1 VTVALTGDGGDE
13 LFAGYDPFKALLPAR
28 IMALL
33 APGAANRGLRRLA
46 DLLPLSR
53 RNMSFDFKLRRFL
66 GGLSYPMPF
75 WNPVWLSPVEPQ
87 DMGALLMEPVPVEE
101 VYSEALECWEST
113 GGTVIDRTLAF
124 YTRFYLQDDVLMKAD
139 RASMMN
145 GLETRAAFLDND
157 LVAFCTRLPARF
169 KFAHGR
175 GKHLLR
181 RALRSVVPDSILDRP
196 KKGFGVPTSRWL
208 REMPAPDLEDVTG
221 LSKATLDRWWAEHAA
236 GRADHRLALWSGLS
250 FHHHRAAMRD
260 VQQRSDLNAGFAAP
274 AVSSMCSG

>member
-1 VTVALTGDGGDE
+1 
-13 LFAGYDPFKALLPAR
+13 
-28 IMALL
+28 MALL

-66 GGLSYPMPF
+66 GGLSYPMPL
-75 WNPVWLSPVEPQ
+75 WNAVWLSPVEPR
-87 DMGALLMEPVPVEE
+87 DMGALLTEPVPVED

-157 LVAFCTRLPARF
+157 LVAFCARLPARF

-181 RALRSVVPDSILDRP
+181 RAQRGAGQHPRSPEEGLRR
-196 KKGFGVPTSRWL
+196 
-208 REMPAPDLEDVTG
+208 ADVA
-221 LSKATLDRWWAEHAA
+221 LAA
-236 GRADHRLALWSGLS
+236 GD
-250 FHHHRAAMRD
+250 
-260 VQQRSDLNAGFAAP
+260 AGAGP
-274 AVSSMCSG
+274 